1 MLIRLVAAL
10 AASAPLLVFAQK
22 SENYDAAKF
31 RSLQRNGLIKLD
43 TALYDHITQS
53 PRDYSV
59 SILLTAMGK
68 QFNCQPCHQV
78 QPEYDLLAKQWQSQ
92 QKKVD
97 ENHFFAVLDFVDGQ
111 QIYQRLGLQ
120 TAPTFQTFLP
130 TEGPRSEGA
139 RSSPI
144 TTDLSRLGYNAEG
157 ISSWLKANAQV
168 PISFSRPIDRT
179 KAFGT
184 VFIFVSLGLTIWKAS
199 SVLYLIASQT
209 YIWAAGVLSII
220 LLMNGGY
227 MWNQIRHPPYSQ
239 MTREGT
245 TMYIQPGYSNQY
257 GAETHIIAACYG
269 LLGFSAYTLTY
280 ILPTVRDPVK
290 QRVGVYIW
298 TAIVVVLAGVVMSIF
313 KVKHGGCK
321 FERLGTCL
329 D

>member
-1 MLIRLVAAL
+1 MLVRLVAAL
-10 AASAPLLVFAQK
+10 AAGVTLLSPSLVSAKTNEV
-22 SENYDAAKF
+22 SDAAKF
-31 RSLQRNGLIKLD
+31 RSLQRNGIIKLD
-43 TALYDHITQS
+43 TALYDQITQE

-78 QPEYDLLAKQWQSQ
+78 QPEYDLLAKQWQNQ
-92 QKKVD
+92 QKKTD

-111 QIYQRLGLQ
+111 QIYQRLGIQ
-120 TAPTFQTFLP
+120 SAPTFQMFLP

-144 TTDLSRLGYNAEG
+144 TTDLGRLGYNAEG
-157 ISSWLKANAQV
+157 ISTWLKANAQL
-168 PISFSRPIDRT
+168 PISFSRPIDRS

-199 SVLYLIASQT
+199 SVLYLIVSQT
-209 YIWAAGVLSII
+209 YIWAASVLAII

-239 MTREGT
+239 QTREGA
-245 TMYIQPGYSNQY
+245 TMYIQPGYSNQF

-269 LLGFSAYTLTY
+269 LLGFSAYTLAY

-290 QRVGVYIW
+290 QRVGVYLW
-298 TAIVVVLAGVVMSIF
+298 TAIAIIMAGVVMSIF
-313 KVKHGGCK
+313 KVKQGGYPFK
-321 FERLGTCL
+321 IF
-329 D
+329 